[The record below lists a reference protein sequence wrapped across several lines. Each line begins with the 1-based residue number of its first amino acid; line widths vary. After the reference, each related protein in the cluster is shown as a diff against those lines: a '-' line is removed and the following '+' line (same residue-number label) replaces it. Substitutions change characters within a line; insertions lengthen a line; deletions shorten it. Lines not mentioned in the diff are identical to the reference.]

1 MTLACISKHAP
12 VAFRH
17 SSYTP
22 AALVIPAA
30 YHSSKAADEDTPFS
44 NTDNSLD
51 KLLHDVS
58 PSTYEG
64 TQQGLL
70 TISRGTA
77 MLLLIVYVAYL
88 FFQVRL
94 HNINSMS
101 PFSSTI
107 IA

>member
-12 VAFRH
+12 VTFQH
-17 SSYTP
+17 SSHTS

-51 KLLHDVS
+51 KLLHDLS

-77 MLLLIVYVAYL
+77 VLLLIVYVAYL

-94 HNINSMS
+94 HDISSMS
-101 PFSSTI
+101 PYQTLP
-107 IA
+107 